1 MTQKLH
7 PKTYFDPKTSSTK
20 WDQNSKSN
28 LSSIPL
34 TCEGGCE
41 QRDKHVTLSF
51 TLVTV
56 GTDALGERDMERTRP
71 STPAF
76 HS

>member
-7 PKTYFDPKTSSTK
+7 PKTYFDPKTSSMK
-20 WDQNSKSN
+20 RDQNSKSN

-41 QRDKHVTLSF
+41 QREKHVTLSF
-51 TLVTV
+51 TLVT
-56 GTDALGERDMERTRP
+56 LGNDVLGKHDMERTQ
-71 STPAF
+71 SSILAF